1 MDKVHSNNL
10 QASRSSLWYWP
21 EIYHSIVRG
30 FYRDHFLLWILIY
43 FPIYKSLSES
53 AFHKCYFGQCTVNGI
68 SCTRKKPNGNNV
80 AAASVSWTVGHFK
93 KSINFANCSI
103 KLSFPEEH
111 EICWGQYYSA
121 NQTGDLWFSPL
132 SAQTS
137 KVRGF
142 GRRGVG
148 GTNPADPRGLP
159 TLISTRSA
167 LHYLEPN
174 RQAPHYTNESTSVEI
189 LSLQTACLFLSSK
202 LIVII
207 CFLIVVADRCFSF
220 CRGRPPKACH
230 GVNVMLHLRVS
241 FLQWQLVPQQPVS
254 PACRRPF
261 GDVTRPSYRKSD
273 A

>member
-1 MDKVHSNNL
+1 MHSEWNPL
-10 QASRSSLWYWP
+10 HREKA
-21 EIYHSIVRG
+21 
-30 FYRDHFLLWILIY
+30 
-43 FPIYKSLSES
+43 
-53 AFHKCYFGQCTVNGI
+53 
-68 SCTRKKPNGNNV
+68 PNGNDV
-80 AAASVSWTVGHFK
+80 AAASLSWRVGHFE
-93 KSINFANCSI
+93 KSINFANCNI

-111 EICWGQYYSA
+111 GICWGQYCSA
-121 NQTGDLWFSPL
+121 NQTGDLSFSPL

-167 LHYLEPN
+167 LHYLEPS

-189 LSLQTACLFLSSK
+189 LPLQTACLFLSSK

-207 CFLIVVADRCFSF
+207 CFLIVVADRCFPF
-220 CRGRPPKACH
+220 CRGRPPKARR
-230 GVNVMLHLRVS
+230 GVNVMLGLGGS
-241 FLQWQLVPQQPVS
+241 FLQWQLVPQQPLG
-254 PACRRPF
+254 PAWRRPF
-261 GDVTRPSYRKSD
+261 GDVTGPSYRKSD